1 MVSGIDKTT
10 SLHLNNEVQFLC
22 FRLDEEKDAQL
33 YGLNIFKIREII
45 HYDGEI
51 TEILGG
57 SDGVMLGFLSVR
69 GESIPLVDVKRWLHY
84 NANDPSRNL
93 KEYSVKDEHNLVIV
107 CHFSNHSIALKVLK
121 IERIIHK
128 NWTEI
133 SAGDKQGINEES
145 KLSAITRFDG
155 ERVVQI
161 LDVEKMIS
169 DVFPSLKDL
178 DDLTLRC
185 IEAIQSQKLILI
197 AEDSLSALKTLEKI
211 VQTLELRYL
220 AFPNGKELLDY
231 LYEKE
236 HYQQVGVV
244 ITDLEMPV
252 ISGFEVLKTIK
263 ADSRTEHL
271 PVIINSSMSSDSNRQ
286 LAQSLEA
293 DGFVVKS
300 NILEIH
306 EMLKKRFHKFNFCF
320 NLKG

>member
-1 MVSGIDKTT
+1 MVRDIDKTT
-10 SLHLNNEVQFLC
+10 SLHLNNEAQFLC
-22 FRLDEEKDAQL
+22 FRLDAEKDAQL
-33 YGLNIFKIREII
+33 YGMNIFKIREII
-45 HYDGEI
+45 HYDGEV

-84 NANDPSRNL
+84 NANDPSRDL
-93 KEYSVKDEHNLVIV
+93 KEYSVKDDHNLVIV

-145 KLSAITRFDG
+145 KLSAITRFDE

-220 AFPNGKELLDY
+220 AFPNGRELLDY

-306 EMLKKRFHKFNFCF
+306 EMLKKT
-320 NLKG
+320 LS

>member
-1 MVSGIDKTT
+1 MVRGIDKTT

-45 HYDGEI
+45 HYDGEV

-69 GESIPLVDVKRWLHY
+69 GEFIPLVDVKRWLHY
-84 NANDPSRNL
+84 NASDLSRNL

-133 SAGDKQGINEES
+133 SAGDKQGINEEG
-145 KLSAITRFDG
+145 KLSTITRFDE

-220 AFPNGKELLDY
+220 AFPNGRELLDY

-244 ITDLEMPV
+244 ITDLEMPN

-263 ADSRTEHL
+263 ADNRTEHI

-306 EMLKKRFHKFNFCF
+306 EMLKKT
-320 NLKG
+320 LS

>member
-1 MVSGIDKTT
+1 MVRGIDKTT

-22 FRLDEEKDAQL
+22 FRLDEEKDTQL

-45 HYDGEI
+45 HYDGEV

-69 GESIPLVDVKRWLHY
+69 GEFIPLVDVKRWLHY
-84 NANDPSRNL
+84 NASDLSRNL

-133 SAGDKQGINEES
+133 SAGDKQGINEEG
-145 KLSAITRFDG
+145 KISAIARFDE

-263 ADSRTEHL
+263 ADSRTKHI

-306 EMLKKRFHKFNFCF
+306 EMLKKT
-320 NLKG
+320 LS

>member
-1 MVSGIDKTT
+1 MVRDIDKTT
-10 SLHLNNEVQFLC
+10 SLHLSNEVQFLC
-22 FRLDEEKDAQL
+22 FRLDGEKDTQL

-45 HYDGEI
+45 HYDGEV

-84 NANDPSRNL
+84 NANDPSRDL
-93 KEYSVKDEHNLVIV
+93 KEYSVKDDHNLVIV

-133 SAGDKQGINEES
+133 SAGDKQGINEEG
-145 KLSAITRFDG
+145 KLSTITRFDE

-220 AFPNGKELLDY
+220 AFPNGRELLDY

-263 ADSRTEHL
+263 ADSRTERI

-306 EMLKKRFHKFNFCF
+306 EMLKKT
-320 NLKG
+320 LS

>member
-1 MVSGIDKTT
+1 MVRGIDKTT
-10 SLHLNNEVQFLC
+10 SLHLNNEAQFLC

-45 HYDGEI
+45 HYDGEV

-84 NANDPSRNL
+84 NASDLGRNL
-93 KEYSVKDEHNLVIV
+93 KECSVKDEHNLVIV

-145 KLSAITRFDG
+145 KISAITRFDK

-263 ADSRTEHL
+263 ADNRTEHL

-306 EMLKKRFHKFNFCF
+306 EMLKKT
-320 NLKG
+320 LS

>member
-1 MVSGIDKTT
+1 MVRGIDKTT
-10 SLHLNNEVQFLC
+10 SLHLNNEAQFLC

-33 YGLNIFKIREII
+33 YGINIFKIREII
-45 HYDGEI
+45 HYDGEV

-84 NANDPSRNL
+84 NASDLSRNL
-93 KEYSVKDEHNLVIV
+93 KEYSVKDDHNLVIV

-133 SAGDKQGINEES
+133 SAGDKQGINEEG
-145 KLSAITRFDG
+145 KISAIARFDE

-197 AEDSLSALKTLEKI
+197 AEDSLSTLKTLEKI

-306 EMLKKRFHKFNFCF
+306 EMLKKT
-320 NLKG
+320 LS

>member
-1 MVSGIDKTT
+1 MVRGIDKTT
-10 SLHLNNEVQFLC
+10 SLHLNNEAQFLC

-45 HYDGEI
+45 HYDGEV

-84 NANDPSRNL
+84 NASDLSRNL

-133 SAGDKQGINEES
+133 SAGDKQGINEEGKIS
-145 KLSAITRFDG
+145 TITRFDE

-306 EMLKKRFHKFNFCF
+306 EMLKKT
-320 NLKG
+320 LS

>member
-1 MVSGIDKTT
+1 MVRGIDKTT
-10 SLHLNNEVQFLC
+10 SLHLNNEAQFLC

-57 SDGVMLGFLSVR
+57 SDGVMLGFISVR

-84 NANDPSRNL
+84 NASDLSRNL

-133 SAGDKQGINEES
+133 SAGDKQGINEEGKIS
-145 KLSAITRFDG
+145 SITRFDK

-161 LDVEKMIS
+161 LDVEKMVS

-220 AFPNGKELLDY
+220 AFPNGRELLDY

-306 EMLKKRFHKFNFCF
+306 EMLKKT
-320 NLKG
+320 LS

>member
-1 MVSGIDKTT
+1 MVRGIDKTT
-10 SLHLNNEVQFLC
+10 SLHLNNEAQFLC

-45 HYDGEI
+45 HYDEEV

-84 NANDPSRNL
+84 NASDLSRNL

-133 SAGDKQGINEES
+133 SAGDKQGINEEG
-145 KLSAITRFDG
+145 KLSAITRFDK

-306 EMLKKRFHKFNFCF
+306 EMLKKT
-320 NLKG
+320 LS

>member
-1 MVSGIDKTT
+1 MVRGIDKTT
-10 SLHLNNEVQFLC
+10 SLHLNNEAQFLY

-45 HYDGEI
+45 HYDGEV

-84 NANDPSRNL
+84 NASDLSRNL

-133 SAGDKQGINEES
+133 SAGDKQGINEEG
-145 KLSAITRFDG
+145 KISAITRFDG

-306 EMLKKRFHKFNFCF
+306 EMLKKT
-320 NLKG
+320 LS

>member
-1 MVSGIDKTT
+1 MVRGIDKTT
-10 SLHLNNEVQFLC
+10 SLHLNNEAQFLC
-22 FRLDEEKDAQL
+22 FRLDEEKDTQL

-84 NANDPSRNL
+84 NASDLSRNL

-133 SAGDKQGINEES
+133 SAGDKQGINEEGN
-145 KLSAITRFDG
+145 LSAITRFDE

-271 PVIINSSMSSDSNRQ
+271 PVIINSSMSSNSNRQ

-306 EMLKKRFHKFNFCF
+306 EMLKKT
-320 NLKG
+320 LS

>member
-1 MVSGIDKTT
+1 MVRGIDKTT
-10 SLHLNNEVQFLC
+10 SLHLNNEAQFLC

-84 NANDPSRNL
+84 NASDLSRNL
-93 KEYSVKDEHNLVIV
+93 KECSVKDEHNLVIV

-145 KLSAITRFDG
+145 KISAITRFDK

-306 EMLKKRFHKFNFCF
+306 EMLKKT
-320 NLKG
+320 LS

>member
-1 MVSGIDKTT
+1 MVRGIDKTT

-84 NANDPSRNL
+84 NTSDLSRNL

-133 SAGDKQGINEES
+133 SAGDKQGINEEG
-145 KLSAITRFDG
+145 KISAITRFDK

-263 ADSRTEHL
+263 ADSRTKHI

-306 EMLKKRFHKFNFCF
+306 EMLKKT
-320 NLKG
+320 LS

>member
-1 MVSGIDKTT
+1 MVRGIDKTT
-10 SLHLNNEVQFLC
+10 SLHLNNEAQFLC

-45 HYDGEI
+45 HYDGKV

-84 NANDPSRNL
+84 NASDLSRNL

-133 SAGDKQGINEES
+133 SAGDKQGISEEG
-145 KLSAITRFDG
+145 KISAITRFDE

-220 AFPNGKELLDY
+220 AFPNGRELLDY

-263 ADSRTEHL
+263 ADSRTEHI

-306 EMLKKRFHKFNFCF
+306 EMLKKT
-320 NLKG
+320 LS

>member
-1 MVSGIDKTT
+1 MVRDIDKTT
-10 SLHLNNEVQFLC
+10 SLHLNNEAQFLC
-22 FRLDEEKDAQL
+22 FRLDAEKDAQL
-33 YGLNIFKIREII
+33 YGMNIFKIREII

-84 NANDPSRNL
+84 NANDPSRDL
-93 KEYSVKDEHNLVIV
+93 KECSVKDDHNLVIV

-133 SAGDKQGINEES
+133 SAGDKQGINEEG
-145 KLSAITRFDG
+145 KLSAITRFDE

-197 AEDSLSALKTLEKI
+197 AEDSLSAL
-211 VQTLELRYL
+211 
-220 AFPNGKELLDY
+220 
-231 LYEKE
+231 
-236 HYQQVGVV
+236 
-244 ITDLEMPV
+244 
-252 ISGFEVLKTIK
+252 LK
-263 ADSRTEHL
+263 
-271 PVIINSSMSSDSNRQ
+271 P
-286 LAQSLEA
+286 
-293 DGFVVKS
+293 
-300 NILEIH
+300 
-306 EMLKKRFHKFNFCF
+306 
-320 NLKG
+320 

>member
-1 MVSGIDKTT
+1 MVRGIDKTT
-10 SLHLNNEVQFLC
+10 SLHLNNEAQFLC

-84 NANDPSRNL
+84 NASDLSRNL
-93 KEYSVKDEHNLVIV
+93 KECSVKDEHNLVIV

-133 SAGDKQGINEES
+133 SAGDKQGINEEGKIS
-145 KLSAITRFDG
+145 TITRFDK

-306 EMLKKRFHKFNFCF
+306 EMLRKT
-320 NLKG
+320 LS

>member
-1 MVSGIDKTT
+1 MVRGIDKMT
-10 SLHLNNEVQFLC
+10 SLHLNNEAQFLC
-22 FRLDEEKDAQL
+22 FRLDEEKDTQL

-45 HYDGEI
+45 HYDGEV

-57 SDGVMLGFLSVR
+57 SDGVMLGFISVR

-84 NANDPSRNL
+84 NASDLSRNL

-133 SAGDKQGINEES
+133 SAGDKQGINEEG
-145 KLSAITRFDG
+145 KISAITRFDG

-306 EMLKKRFHKFNFCF
+306 EMLKKT
-320 NLKG
+320 LS

>member
-1 MVSGIDKTT
+1 MVRGIDKTT
-10 SLHLNNEVQFLC
+10 SLHLNNEAQFLC

-45 HYDGEI
+45 HYDGEV

-57 SDGVMLGFLSVR
+57 SDGVMLGFLSIR

-84 NANDPSRNL
+84 NASDLSRNL
-93 KEYSVKDEHNLVIV
+93 KEYSVKDDHNLVIV

-133 SAGDKQGINEES
+133 SAGDKQGINEEG
-145 KLSAITRFDG
+145 KLSVITRFDR

-220 AFPNGKELLDY
+220 AFPNGRELLDY

-263 ADSRTEHL
+263 ADSRTEHI

-306 EMLKKRFHKFNFCF
+306 EMLKKT
-320 NLKG
+320 LS

>member
-1 MVSGIDKTT
+1 MVRSIDKTT
-10 SLHLNNEVQFLC
+10 SLHLNNEAQFLC

-84 NANDPSRNL
+84 NTSDLSRNL
-93 KEYSVKDEHNLVIV
+93 KECSVKDEHNLVIV

-133 SAGDKQGINEES
+133 SAGDKQGISEEG
-145 KLSAITRFDG
+145 KISAITRFDK

-263 ADSRTEHL
+263 ADSRTEHI

-306 EMLKKRFHKFNFCF
+306 EMLKKT
-320 NLKG
+320 LS

>member
-1 MVSGIDKTT
+1 MVRGIDKTT
-10 SLHLNNEVQFLC
+10 SLHLNNEAQFLC

-33 YGLNIFKIREII
+33 YGINIFKIREII
-45 HYDGEI
+45 HYDGEV

-84 NANDPSRNL
+84 NASDLGRNL

-133 SAGDKQGINEES
+133 SAGDKQGINEEG
-145 KLSAITRFDG
+145 KISAIARFDE

-220 AFPNGKELLDY
+220 AFPNGRELLDY

-263 ADSRTEHL
+263 ADNRTEHL

-306 EMLKKRFHKFNFCF
+306 EMLKKT
-320 NLKG
+320 LS

>member
-1 MVSGIDKTT
+1 MVRDIDKTT
-10 SLHLNNEVQFLC
+10 SLHLNNEAQFLC
-22 FRLDEEKDAQL
+22 FRLDAEKDAQL
-33 YGLNIFKIREII
+33 YGMNIFKIREII

-84 NANDPSRNL
+84 NANDPSRDL
-93 KEYSVKDEHNLVIV
+93 KEYSVKDDHNLVIV

-128 NWTEI
+128 NWNEI
-133 SAGDKQGINEES
+133 SAGDKQGINEEG
-145 KLSAITRFDG
+145 KLSAIARFD
-155 ERVVQI
+155 EQRVVQI
-161 LDVEKMIS
+161 LDVEKMVS

-244 ITDLEMPV
+244 ITDLEMPN

-263 ADSRTEHL
+263 ADHRTEHL

-306 EMLKKRFHKFNFCF
+306 EMLKKT
-320 NLKG
+320 LS

>member
-1 MVSGIDKTT
+1 MVRGIDKTT
-10 SLHLNNEVQFLC
+10 SLHLNNEAQFLC

-33 YGLNIFKIREII
+33 YGINIFKIREII
-45 HYDGEI
+45 HYDGEV

-84 NANDPSRNL
+84 NASDLSRNL
-93 KEYSVKDEHNLVIV
+93 KEYSVKDDHNLVIV

-133 SAGDKQGINEES
+133 SAGDKQGINEEG
-145 KLSAITRFDG
+145 KISAIARFDE

-306 EMLKKRFHKFNFCF
+306 EMLKKT
-320 NLKG
+320 LS

>member
-1 MVSGIDKTT
+1 MVRGIDKTT
-10 SLHLNNEVQFLC
+10 SLHLNNEAQFLC

-45 HYDGEI
+45 HYDGEV

-84 NANDPSRNL
+84 NASDLSRNL

-133 SAGDKQGINEES
+133 STGDKQGINEEGKIS
-145 KLSAITRFDG
+145 TIARFDE

-263 ADSRTEHL
+263 ADSRTEHI

-306 EMLKKRFHKFNFCF
+306 EMLKKT
-320 NLKG
+320 LS

>member
-1 MVSGIDKTT
+1 MVRGIDKTT
-10 SLHLNNEVQFLC
+10 SLHLNNEAQFLC

-45 HYDGEI
+45 HYDGEV

-84 NANDPSRNL
+84 NASDLSRNL
-93 KEYSVKDEHNLVIV
+93 KECSVKDEHNLVIV

-133 SAGDKQGINEES
+133 SAGDKQGINNEEG
-145 KLSAITRFDG
+145 KISAITRFDK

-244 ITDLEMPV
+244 ITDLEMPI

-306 EMLKKRFHKFNFCF
+306 EMLKKT
-320 NLKG
+320 LS

>member
-1 MVSGIDKTT
+1 MVRDIDKTT
-10 SLHLNNEVQFLC
+10 SLHLNNEAQFLC
-22 FRLDEEKDAQL
+22 FRLDAEKDAQL
-33 YGLNIFKIREII
+33 YGMNIFKIREII
-45 HYDGEI
+45 HYDGEV

-84 NANDPSRNL
+84 NANDPSRDL
-93 KEYSVKDEHNLVIV
+93 KEYSVKDDHNLVIV

-133 SAGDKQGINEES
+133 SAGDKQGINEEG
-145 KLSAITRFDG
+145 KLIAITRFDE

-220 AFPNGKELLDY
+220 AFPNGRELLDY

-244 ITDLEMPV
+244 ITDLEMPN

-263 ADSRTEHL
+263 ADHRTEHL

-306 EMLKKRFHKFNFCF
+306 EMLKKT
-320 NLKG
+320 LS

>member
-1 MVSGIDKTT
+1 MVRDIDKTT
-10 SLHLNNEVQFLC
+10 SLHLNNEAQFLC
-22 FRLDEEKDAQL
+22 FRLDKEKDAQL

-45 HYDGEI
+45 HYDGEV

-84 NANDPSRNL
+84 NASDPSRNL
-93 KEYSVKDEHNLVIV
+93 KECSVKDDHNLVIV

-121 IERIIHK
+121 IEKIIHK

-133 SAGDKQGINEES
+133 SAGDKQGINEEG
-145 KLSAITRFDG
+145 KLSAITRFDE

-220 AFPNGKELLDY
+220 AFPNGRELLDY

-263 ADSRTEHL
+263 ADSRTERI

-306 EMLKKRFHKFNFCF
+306 EMLKKT
-320 NLKG
+320 LS

>member
-1 MVSGIDKTT
+1 MVRGIDKTT

-22 FRLDEEKDAQL
+22 FRLDAEKDAQL
-33 YGLNIFKIREII
+33 YGMNIFKIREII
-45 HYDGEI
+45 HYDGEV

-93 KEYSVKDEHNLVIV
+93 TECSVKDDHNLVIV

-128 NWTEI
+128 NWNEI

-145 KLSAITRFDG
+145 KLSAITRFDE

-220 AFPNGKELLDY
+220 AFPNGRELLDY

-306 EMLKKRFHKFNFCF
+306 EMLRKT
-320 NLKG
+320 LS

>member
-1 MVSGIDKTT
+1 MVRGIDKTT

-22 FRLDEEKDAQL
+22 FRLDKEKDAQL

-45 HYDGEI
+45 HYDGEV

-84 NANDPSRNL
+84 NASDLSRNL

-133 SAGDKQGINEES
+133 SAGDKQGINEEG
-145 KLSAITRFDG
+145 KISAITRFDE

-263 ADSRTEHL
+263 ADSRTEHI

-306 EMLKKRFHKFNFCF
+306 EMLKKT
-320 NLKG
+320 LS

>member
-1 MVSGIDKTT
+1 MVRGIDKTT
-10 SLHLNNEVQFLC
+10 SLHLNNEAQFLC

-45 HYDGEI
+45 HYDGEV
-51 TEILGG
+51 TGILGG
-57 SDGVMLGFLSVR
+57 SDGVMLGFISVR

-84 NANDPSRNL
+84 NASDLSRNL
-93 KEYSVKDEHNLVIV
+93 KECSVKDEHNLVIV

-133 SAGDKQGINEES
+133 STGDKQGINEES
-145 KLSAITRFDG
+145 KISAITRFDK

-263 ADSRTEHL
+263 ADSRTEHI

-306 EMLKKRFHKFNFCF
+306 EMLKKT
-320 NLKG
+320 LS

>member
-1 MVSGIDKTT
+1 MVRGIDKTT
-10 SLHLNNEVQFLC
+10 SLHLNNETQFLC

-45 HYDGEI
+45 HYDGEV

-84 NANDPSRNL
+84 NASDLSRNL

-133 SAGDKQGINEES
+133 SAGDKQGINEEGKIS
-145 KLSAITRFDG
+145 TITRFDK

-185 IEAIQSQKLILI
+185 LEAIQSQKLILI

-220 AFPNGKELLDY
+220 AFPNGRELLDY

-306 EMLKKRFHKFNFCF
+306 EMLKKT
-320 NLKG
+320 LS

>member
-1 MVSGIDKTT
+1 MVRGIDKTT
-10 SLHLNNEVQFLC
+10 SLHLNNEAQFLC
-22 FRLDEEKDAQL
+22 FRLDEEKDTQL

-45 HYDGEI
+45 HYDGEV

-84 NANDPSRNL
+84 NASDLSRNL

-133 SAGDKQGINEES
+133 STGDKQGINEEG
-145 KLSAITRFDG
+145 KISAIARFDK

-306 EMLKKRFHKFNFCF
+306 EMLKKT
-320 NLKG
+320 LS

>member
-1 MVSGIDKTT
+1 MVRGIDKTT
-10 SLHLNNEVQFLC
+10 SLHLNNEAQFLC
-22 FRLDEEKDAQL
+22 FRLDKEKDAQL

-45 HYDGEI
+45 HYDGEV

-84 NANDPSRNL
+84 NANDPSRDL
-93 KEYSVKDEHNLVIV
+93 KECSVKDDHNLVIV

-133 SAGDKQGINEES
+133 SAGDKQGINEEG
-145 KLSAITRFDG
+145 KLSAITRFDE

-220 AFPNGKELLDY
+220 AFPNGRELLDY

-263 ADSRTEHL
+263 ADSRTERI

-306 EMLKKRFHKFNFCF
+306 EMLRKT
-320 NLKG
+320 LS

>member
-1 MVSGIDKTT
+1 MVRGIDKTT
-10 SLHLNNEVQFLC
+10 SLHLNNEAQFLC

-45 HYDGEI
+45 HYDGEV

-57 SDGVMLGFLSVR
+57 GDGVMLGFLSVR

-84 NANDPSRNL
+84 NTSDLSRNL
-93 KEYSVKDEHNLVIV
+93 KEYSVKDDHNLVIV

-145 KLSAITRFDG
+145 KISAITRFDK

-306 EMLKKRFHKFNFCF
+306 EMLKKT
-320 NLKG
+320 LS

>member
-1 MVSGIDKTT
+1 M
-10 SLHLNNEVQFLC
+10 HLNNEAQFLC

-45 HYDGEI
+45 HYDAEV

-84 NANDPSRNL
+84 NASDLSRNL

-133 SAGDKQGINEES
+133 SAGDKQGINEEG
-145 KLSAITRFDG
+145 KISAITRFDG

-306 EMLKKRFHKFNFCF
+306 EMLKKT
-320 NLKG
+320 LS

>member
-1 MVSGIDKTT
+1 MVRDIDKTT
-10 SLHLNNEVQFLC
+10 SLHLNNEAQFLC
-22 FRLDEEKDAQL
+22 FRLDAEKDAQL
-33 YGLNIFKIREII
+33 YGMNIFKIREII
-45 HYDGEI
+45 HYDGEV

-84 NANDPSRNL
+84 NANDPSRDL
-93 KEYSVKDEHNLVIV
+93 TECSVKDDHNLVIV

-133 SAGDKQGINEES
+133 SAGDKQGINEEG
-145 KLSAITRFDG
+145 KLSAIARFD
-155 ERVVQI
+155 EQRVVQI

-220 AFPNGKELLDY
+220 AFPNGRELLDY

-244 ITDLEMPV
+244 ITDLEMPNV
-252 ISGFEVLKTIK
+252 SGFEVLKTIK
-263 ADSRTEHL
+263 ADHRTEHL

-306 EMLKKRFHKFNFCF
+306 EMLKKT
-320 NLKG
+320 LS

>member
-1 MVSGIDKTT
+1 MVRGIDKTT
-10 SLHLNNEVQFLC
+10 SLHLNNEAQFLC

-45 HYDGEI
+45 HYDGEV

-84 NANDPSRNL
+84 NASDLSRNL

-133 SAGDKQGINEES
+133 SAGDKQGINEEGKIS
-145 KLSAITRFDG
+145 TITRFDE

-161 LDVEKMIS
+161 LDVEKMVS

-306 EMLKKRFHKFNFCF
+306 EMLKKT
-320 NLKG
+320 LS

>member
-1 MVSGIDKTT
+1 MVRGIDKTT
-10 SLHLNNEVQFLC
+10 SLHLNNEAQFLC

-45 HYDGEI
+45 HYDGEV

-84 NANDPSRNL
+84 NASDLSRNL
-93 KEYSVKDEHNLVIV
+93 KECSVKDDHNLVIV

-145 KLSAITRFDG
+145 KISTITRFDK

-263 ADSRTEHL
+263 ADSRTEHI

-306 EMLKKRFHKFNFCF
+306 EMLKKT
-320 NLKG
+320 LS

>member
-1 MVSGIDKTT
+1 MVRDIDKTT
-10 SLHLNNEVQFLC
+10 SLHLNNEAQFLC
-22 FRLDEEKDAQL
+22 FRLDEKKDAQL
-33 YGLNIFKIREII
+33 YGMNIFKIREII

-84 NANDPSRNL
+84 NANDPSRDL
-93 KEYSVKDEHNLVIV
+93 TECSVKDDHNLVIV

-121 IERIIHK
+121 IEKIIHK
-128 NWTEI
+128 NWNEI
-133 SAGDKQGINEES
+133 SAGDKQGINEEG
-145 KLSAITRFDG
+145 KLSTIARFD
-155 ERVVQI
+155 EQRVVQI

-185 IEAIQSQKLILI
+185 IKAIQSQKLILI

-220 AFPNGKELLDY
+220 AFPNGRELLDY

-244 ITDLEMPV
+244 ITDLEMPNV
-252 ISGFEVLKTIK
+252 SGFEVLKTIK
-263 ADSRTEHL
+263 ADHRTEHI

-306 EMLKKRFHKFNFCF
+306 EMLKKT
-320 NLKG
+320 LS

>member
-1 MVSGIDKTT
+1 MVRGIDKTT
-10 SLHLNNEVQFLC
+10 SLHLNNEAQFLC

-45 HYDGEI
+45 HYDGEV

-84 NANDPSRNL
+84 NTSDLSRNL

-133 SAGDKQGINEES
+133 SAEDKQGINEEG
-145 KLSAITRFDG
+145 KISAITRFDK

-306 EMLKKRFHKFNFCF
+306 EMLKKT
-320 NLKG
+320 LS

>member
-1 MVSGIDKTT
+1 MVRGIDKTT
-10 SLHLNNEVQFLC
+10 SLHLNNEAQFLC

-45 HYDGEI
+45 HYDGEV

-84 NANDPSRNL
+84 NASDLSRNL

-133 SAGDKQGINEES
+133 SAGDKQGINEEG
-145 KLSAITRFDG
+145 KLNAITRFDE

-220 AFPNGKELLDY
+220 AFPNGRELLDY

-306 EMLKKRFHKFNFCF
+306 EMLKKT
-320 NLKG
+320 LS